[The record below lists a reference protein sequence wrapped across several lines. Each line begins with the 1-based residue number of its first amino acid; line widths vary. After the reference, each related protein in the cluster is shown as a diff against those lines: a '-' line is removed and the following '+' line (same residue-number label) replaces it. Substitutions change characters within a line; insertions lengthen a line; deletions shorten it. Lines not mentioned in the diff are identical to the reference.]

1 MVRVDVKLTI
11 VMVLWGKIPTRLARA
26 SALCV
31 SCYEIQTKSH
41 GRHISTEVF
50 RNDKMY
56 SGDHC
61 HPLMYTTILY
71 AKLDRH
77 CIIEHIIIETI
88 CETNIK

>member
-1 MVRVDVKLTI
+1 MDAI
-11 VMVLWGKIPTRLARA
+11 F
-26 SALCV
+26 
-31 SCYEIQTKSH
+31 Q
-41 GRHISTEVF
+41 TEVF

-88 CETNIK
+88 CETNVK